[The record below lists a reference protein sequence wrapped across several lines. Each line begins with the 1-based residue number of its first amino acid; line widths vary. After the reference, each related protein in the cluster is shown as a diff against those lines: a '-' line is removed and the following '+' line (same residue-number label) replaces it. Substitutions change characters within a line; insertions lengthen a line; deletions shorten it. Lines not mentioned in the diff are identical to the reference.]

1 MAEWQT
7 CFDGCR
13 CSECRQRRS
22 DYMYM
27 SNYKFT
33 RDIEDSY
40 CGDPEYSRLN
50 NAMDNLNYDHEVQKA
65 LRKKYSTGGIFD

>member
-1 MAEWQT
+1 
-7 CFDGCR
+7 
-13 CSECRQRRS
+13 
-22 DYMYM
+22 MYM

-33 RDIEDSY
+33 RDIDDSY

-50 NAMDNLNYDHEVQKA
+50 NAMDNLNYDQEVQKA